1 MLLVLAGTVNK
12 MFKDMLGPEHRCTAE
27 AHGLLHACLNGARR
41 VPALAELHI
50 MLSTTCACFVTE
62 FLQILTDQA
71 NAASSE
77 GGKNTITEAHVLK
90 ALKDLEFKQFAAQV
104 EDLAQ
109 PTAQP
114 PPRKKNKMK
123 DSGLSQEE
131 LLRMQQE
138 LFAESKQKMS
148 ASGSTSGPAT

>member
-1 MLLVLAGTVNK
+1 M
-12 MFKDMLGPEHRCTAE
+12 
-27 AHGLLHACLNGARR
+27 
-41 VPALAELHI
+41 
-50 MLSTTCACFVTE
+50 CACSVITE

-77 GGKNTITEAHVLK
+77 GGKNTITEAHVVK
-90 ALKDLEFKQFAAQV
+90 ALKDLEFKHLAAQV

-109 PTAQP
+109 PAAKA

-138 LFAESKQKMS
+138 LFAESKQKMGASGS
-148 ASGSTSGPAT
+148 ASGEDLLPRDGDASDAQCHAVLTERIHMLHDVGSRG

>member
-1 MLLVLAGTVNK
+1 MPTALRVLMLRHHV
-12 MFKDMLGPEHRCTAE
+12 
-27 AHGLLHACLNGARR
+27 R
-41 VPALAELHI
+41 VI
-50 MLSTTCACFVTE
+50 TE
-62 FLQILTDQA
+62 ILQILTDQS

-77 GGKNTITEAHVLK
+77 GGKNTITEAHVVK
-90 ALKDLEFKQFAAQV
+90 ALKDLEFKHFAAQV

-109 PTAQP
+109 PAAKA

-148 ASGSTSGPAT
+148 ASGGPAAT

>member
-1 MLLVLAGTVNK
+1 M
-12 MFKDMLGPEHRCTAE
+12 
-27 AHGLLHACLNGARR
+27 
-41 VPALAELHI
+41 
-50 MLSTTCACFVTE
+50 CACSVITE

-77 GGKNTITEAHVLK
+77 GGKNTITEAHAVK
-90 ALKDLEFKQFAAQV
+90 ALKDLEFKHLAAQV

-109 PTAQP
+109 PAAKA
-114 PPRKKNKMK
+114 PPRKKTKMK

-138 LFAESKQKMS
+138 LFAESKQKMGASGS
-148 ASGSTSGPAT
+148 ASGGPPAT

>member
-1 MLLVLAGTVNK
+1 M
-12 MFKDMLGPEHRCTAE
+12 
-27 AHGLLHACLNGARR
+27 
-41 VPALAELHI
+41 I
-50 MLSTTCACFVTE
+50 TE

-77 GGKNTITEAHVLK
+77 GGKNTITEAHVVK
-90 ALKDLEFKQFAAQV
+90 ALKDLEFKHLAAQV

-109 PTAQP
+109 PAAKA

-138 LFAESKQKMS
+138 LFAESKQKMGASGS
-148 ASGSTSGPAT
+148 ASGEDLLPHVMVMRVMHSVTQYLLRESTCSMMWGPAVES

>member
-1 MLLVLAGTVNK
+1 MAGTVNK
-12 MFKDMLGPEHRCTAE
+12 MFKDMLGPEHRLTTE
-27 AHGLLHACLNGARR
+27 AHGLLHSCLNG
-41 VPALAELHI
+41 
-50 MLSTTCACFVTE
+50 TTCACSVVTE

-77 GGKNTITEAHVLK
+77 GGKNTITEAHVVK
-90 ALKDLEFKQFAAQV
+90 ALKDLEFKHFAAQV

-109 PTAQP
+109 PAAKA

-138 LFAESKQKMS
+138 LFAESKQKMGASSS
-148 ASGSTSGPAT
+148 ASGPAAT

>member
-1 MLLVLAGTVNK
+1 M
-12 MFKDMLGPEHRCTAE
+12 
-27 AHGLLHACLNGARR
+27 
-41 VPALAELHI
+41 
-50 MLSTTCACFVTE
+50 CACSVTTE

-77 GGKNTITEAHVLK
+77 GGKNTITEAHVVK
-90 ALKDLEFKQFAAQV
+90 ALKDLEFKHFAAQV

-109 PTAQP
+109 PAAKA

-138 LFAESKQKMS
+138 LFAESKQKMGASGS
-148 ASGSTSGPAT
+148 ASGGPAGT

>member
-1 MLLVLAGTVNK
+1 
-12 MFKDMLGPEHRCTAE
+12 
-27 AHGLLHACLNGARR
+27 
-41 VPALAELHI
+41 
-50 MLSTTCACFVTE
+50 MLSHPWLIQLRYHLRLVSE

-90 ALKDLEFKQFAAQV
+90 ALNDLEFKRFAAQV
-104 EDLAQ
+104 QDLAQ
-109 PTAQP
+109 PAAQP

-138 LFAESKQKMS
+138 LFAGAKQKM
-148 ASGSTSGPAT
+148 AAGPSGPPL